1 MNLISEVQYIPTQW
15 KEIILDFIKNN
26 TNQWNAIEDLYK
38 IENTK
43 YEGEIEIYPKRENI
57 FRCFHYFDPKDTEVV
72 LMGQDP
78 YHGHGQATGL
88 CFGVPEGEKIP
99 PSLRN
104 IKKEMLADI
113 GKDLDDPDRNISL
126 EHWAKQGV
134 LMLNASLTV
143 REGSAGSHMKYWLP
157 LTRHIIQYLK
167 ENNKQCLFIAWGAFA
182 HKQLVDANV
191 DEEKNIISSHPSPL
205 SASKSYKHYSPF
217 LGSKPFS
224 KINGLLE
231 KPIDW

>member
-1 MNLISEVQYIPTQW
+1 MNLLSEVQYIPTRW
-15 KEIILDFIKNN
+15 KNVILKFAESSPSAWELLEKN
-26 TNQWNAIEDLYK
+26 TNQD
-38 IENTK
+38 
-43 YEGEIEIYPKRENI
+43 EILYPKRENI
-57 FRCFHYFDPKDTEVV
+57 FRCFHYFDPEDTKLV

-78 YHGHGQATGL
+78 YHGPGQAIGL
-88 CFGVPEGEKIP
+88 CFGVPQGEKIP

-113 GKDLDDPDRNISL
+113 GKDLVESSM

-143 REGSAGSHMKYWLP
+143 REGTAGSHMKYWLP
-157 LTRHIIQYLK
+157 LTRYIIQHLK
-167 ENNKQCLFIAWGAFA
+167 QNNKQCLFIAWGAFA

-191 DEEKNIISSHPSPL
+191 EEEKMIVSSHPSPL
-205 SASKSYKHYSPF
+205 SANKTYKEYPPF

-224 KINGLLE
+224 KINSLLKE
-231 KPIDW
+231 PIDW

>member
-1 MNLISEVQYIPTQW
+1 MSLISEVQYIPTQW

-26 TNQWNAIEDLYK
+26 TNQWNAIEEMYK

-43 YEGEIEIYPKRENI
+43 YEDEIEIYPKRENI
-57 FRCFHYFDPKDTEVV
+57 FRCFHYFDPEDTKLV

-78 YHGHGQATGL
+78 YHGPGQATGL
-88 CFGVPEGEKIP
+88 CFGVPQGEKIP

-113 GKDLDDPDRNISL
+113 GKDLVESSL

-143 REGSAGSHMKYWLP
+143 RQGSASSHMKYWLP
-157 LTRHIIQYLK
+157 LTRYIIQHLNQ
-167 ENNKQCLFIAWGAFA
+167 NNKQCLFIAWGAFA
-182 HKQLVDANV
+182 HKQLVEANV
-191 DEEKNIISSHPSPL
+191 EEEKMIISSHPSPL
-205 SASKSYKHYSPF
+205 SANKTYKEYPPF
-217 LGSKPFS
+217 LESKPFS
-224 KINGLLE
+224 KINSLLKE
-231 KPIDW
+231 PIDW

>member
-1 MNLISEVQYIPTQW
+1 MSLISEVQYIPTRW
-15 KEIILDFIKNN
+15 KDIILDFIKNN
-26 TNQWNAIEDLYK
+26 INEWNTLEDMYQ

-43 YEGEIEIYPKRENI
+43 YEGEIKIYPKREDI
-57 FRCFHYFDPKDTEVV
+57 FRCFHYFEPEDTKLV

-78 YHGHGQATGL
+78 YHGPGQATGL
-88 CFGVPEGEKIP
+88 CFGVPHGEKIP

-113 GKDLDDPDRNISL
+113 GKDLVESSL

-143 REGSAGSHMKYWLP
+143 RQGSASSHMKYWLP
-157 LTRHIIQYLK
+157 LTRYIIQQLNQ
-167 ENNKQCLFIAWGAFA
+167 NNKQCLFIAWGAFA
-182 HKQLVDANV
+182 HKQLVEANV
-191 DEEKNIISSHPSPL
+191 KEEKMIISSHPSPL
-205 SASKSYKHYSPF
+205 SANKTYKEYPPF

-224 KINGLLE
+224 KINALLKE
-231 KPIDW
+231 PIDW

>member
-1 MNLISEVQYIPTQW
+1 MSLISEVQYIPTQW

-26 TNQWNAIEDLYK
+26 TNQWNAIEEIYK

-57 FRCFHYFDPKDTEVV
+57 FRCFHYFDPEDTKLV

-78 YHGHGQATGL
+78 YHGPGQATGL
-88 CFGVPEGEKIP
+88 CFGVPQGEKIP

-113 GKDLDDPDRNISL
+113 GKDLVESSM
-126 EHWAKQGV
+126 EEWAKQGV

-143 REGSAGSHMKYWLP
+143 RQGSASSHMKYWLP
-157 LTRHIIQYLK
+157 LTRYIIQHLNQ
-167 ENNKQCLFIAWGAFA
+167 NNKHCLFIAWGAFA
-182 HKQLVDANV
+182 HKQLIEANV
-191 DEEKNIISSHPSPL
+191 EEEKMIISSHPSPL
-205 SASKSYKHYSPF
+205 SANKTYKQYPPF

-224 KINGLLE
+224 KINALLKE
-231 KPIDW
+231 PIDW

>member
-1 MNLISEVQYIPTQW
+1 MSLISEVQYIPTRW
-15 KEIILDFIKNN
+15 KDIILDFIKNN
-26 TNQWNAIEDLYK
+26 INEWNTLEDMYQ

-43 YEGEIEIYPKRENI
+43 YEGEIKIYPKREDI
-57 FRCFHYFDPKDTEVV
+57 FRCFHYFEPEDTKLV

-78 YHGHGQATGL
+78 YHSPGQATGL
-88 CFGVPEGEKIP
+88 CFGVPEDHKIP

-104 IKKEMLADI
+104 IKKEILADI
-113 GKDLDDPDRNISL
+113 GKDLVESSM

-143 REGSAGSHMKYWLP
+143 REGTAGSHMKYWLP
-157 LTRHIIQYLK
+157 LTRYIIQHLK
-167 ENNKQCLFIAWGAFA
+167 QNNKQCLFIAWGAFA

-191 DEEKNIISSHPSPL
+191 EEEKMIVSSHPSPL
-205 SASKSYKHYSPF
+205 SANKTYKEYPPF

-224 KINGLLE
+224 KINSLLKE
-231 KPIDW
+231 PIDW